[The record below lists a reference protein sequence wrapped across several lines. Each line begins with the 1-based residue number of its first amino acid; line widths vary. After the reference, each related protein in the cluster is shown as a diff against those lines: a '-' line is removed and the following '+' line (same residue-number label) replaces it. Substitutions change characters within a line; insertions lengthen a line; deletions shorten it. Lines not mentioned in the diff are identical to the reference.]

1 MDTLG
6 NEDTM
11 PTPLKADQI
20 DALFAGWDAPGAP
33 GGTLAVLR
41 GGAVVHQRCFGLASL
56 ELRVKNGPETRFHI
70 ASITK
75 TFVAAASALL
85 VESGKLDLDEDVRG
99 IVSELK
105 VDKPVPIRR
114 LLGMTSGLRDSWEL
128 MQLSGVGT
136 DQARTIEDYLDIA
149 FNQRHFSFPV
159 GTRNVYTNINFIL
172 MALVVARRSGR
183 PFATFLADEVL
194 TPLGMTQTR
203 LRDEPYDV
211 AENLANS
218 YLPQAD
224 GSWKK
229 GVFSIGLGGAGGL
242 ISNLPDLVRW
252 QGMFRAG
259 GIGVAKIAKL
269 MATPGKLADDRPTNY
284 GLGLGIRKY
293 RGLDLWTHGG
303 GLPGFR
309 SVFAYM
315 PGVDF
320 GVVLL
325 SNRDDA
331 DTYRRFTEIADVAL
345 ADEFTEPAPARLG
358 VERMKQASV
367 PGVNLASLDGRYVDR
382 ESGEV
387 MTIKV
392 KDAAIE
398 ADKNGHALMLRPVGG
413 NRFLEKW
420 SNVDTTAEIEVGPN
434 KAPVIRM
441 DFGGQ
446 ACVFDPAPVYEPSA
460 AALDACVGRYASD
473 ELATTFEVRR
483 EKSGLVLKLGPGFQ
497 RQALVALEP
506 LGPDRFV
513 GKTELWQGWWVVHA
527 VRMIRENG
535 RVVAMLVSSDRMKDV
550 RLDRAD

>member
-1 MDTLG
+1 
-6 NEDTM
+6 M
-11 PTPLKADQI
+11 PTPLKTDQI
-20 DALFAGWDAPGAP
+20 DALFAAWDAPGAP
-33 GGTLAVLR
+33 GGTLALLR
-41 GGAVVHQRCFGLASL
+41 GGQVVHQRCFGLASL
-56 ELRVKNGPETRFHI
+56 ELGVRNKPETRFHI

-75 TFVAAASALL
+75 TFVAASSALL
-85 VESGKLDLDEDVRG
+85 VERGKLDLDEDVRG
-99 IVSELK
+99 IVPELK

-136 DQARTIEDYLDIA
+136 DQARSIDDFLDIA

-172 MALVVARRSGR
+172 MALVVERRSGR
-183 PFATFLADEVL
+183 PFASFLADDVL
-194 TPLGMTQTR
+194 KPLGMTQTR
-203 LRDEPYDV
+203 LRDEAGDV

-229 GVFSIGLGGAGGL
+229 GVFNIGLGGAGGL
-242 ISNLPDLVRW
+242 ISNLPDLIRW

-259 GIGVAKIAKL
+259 DIGGAKIARL
-269 MATPGKLADDRPTNY
+269 MATPGKLADGRPTNY
-284 GLGLGIRKY
+284 GLGLGVRTY
-293 RGLDLWTHGG
+293 RGLDLWCHGG

-309 SVFAYM
+309 SIFAFM

-345 ADEFTEPAPARLG
+345 ADEFTEPSPARLG
-358 VERMKQASV
+358 AERMKQVSI
-367 PGVNLASLDGRYVDR
+367 PGVSLASLDGRYVDR

-387 MTIKV
+387 MTLKV

-398 ADKNGHALMLRPVGG
+398 ADKNGHALVLRPAGG
-413 NRFLEKW
+413 NRFIETW
-420 SNVDTTAEIEVGPN
+420 SNVDTTAEIEAGSN

-446 ACVFDPAPVYEPSA
+446 RCVFDPAPVYEPNDAS
-460 AALDACVGRYASD
+460 LDACVGRYASD
-473 ELATTFEVRR
+473 ELATTFEIRR
-483 EKSGLVLKLGPGFQ
+483 EKAGLVLKLGPGFQ
-497 RQALVALEP
+497 RQALVPLEP
-506 LGPDRFV
+506 LAPDRFV
-513 GKTELWQGWWVVHA
+513 GKTQLWQGWWVVHA